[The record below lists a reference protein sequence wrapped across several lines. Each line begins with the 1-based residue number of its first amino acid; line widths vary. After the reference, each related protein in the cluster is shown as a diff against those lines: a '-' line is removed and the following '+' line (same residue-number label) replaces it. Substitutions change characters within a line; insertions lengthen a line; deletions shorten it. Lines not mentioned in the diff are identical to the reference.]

1 MIQTRQPKLEIPRSQ
16 TENILEFV
24 SGGVLLFLIIF
35 LFQNWERIPDS
46 IPTHFG
52 ASGKPNDWGSKYTLL
67 LLPSILIIIYSG
79 FTILSHY
86 PHIYNYPFRIT
97 EENAAR
103 QYLLARTFICSLKLE
118 IILLFTFIEWK
129 TIQVA
134 LGYSEG
140 LGLTFLPISLIV
152 IFGTI
157 GIYFW
162 LAYKAR

>member
-1 MIQTRQPKLEIPRSQ
+1 MIQTRQPKLEIPRSR
-16 TENILEFV
+16 TESILEFV
-24 SGGVLLFLIIF
+24 SGGVFLCLIIL

-52 ASGKPNDWGSKYTLL
+52 GSGKPDDWGSKYTLL
-67 LLPSILIIIYSG
+67 LLPSILVIIYSG
-79 FTILSHY
+79 FTVLSRY
-86 PHIYNYPFRIT
+86 PHVYNYPWRIT
-97 EENAAR
+97 EENAER
-103 QYLLARTFICSLKLE
+103 QYLLARTFLCWLKLE
-118 IILLFTFIEWK
+118 IILLFTFIEWT

-134 LGYSEG
+134 FRYSEG

-157 GIYFW
+157 GMYFW

>member
-1 MIQTRQPKLEIPRSQ
+1 MIQTRQPKLKVPRSQ
-16 TENILEFV
+16 TESILEFM
-24 SGGVLLFLIIF
+24 SGGVLLFLIIL

-52 ASGKPNDWGSKYTLL
+52 ASGKPNSWGSKYTLL

-79 FTILSHY
+79 FTILSRY
-86 PHIYNYPFRIT
+86 PHVYNYPWQIT
-97 EENAAR
+97 EENAER
-103 QYLLARTFICSLKLE
+103 QYLLARTFLSWLKLE
-118 IILLFTFIEWK
+118 IILLFTFIEWT

-140 LGLTFLPISLIV
+140 LGFKFLPISLIV
-152 IFGTI
+152 VFGTI